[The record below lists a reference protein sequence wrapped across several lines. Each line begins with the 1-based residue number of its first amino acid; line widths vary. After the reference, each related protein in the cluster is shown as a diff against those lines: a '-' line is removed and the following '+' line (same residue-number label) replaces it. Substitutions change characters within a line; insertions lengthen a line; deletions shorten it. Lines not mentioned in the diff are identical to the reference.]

1 MNKNSLNP
9 NDGSGE
15 RKEVPLDEEAI
26 CTATYEPN
34 NDLDKDFGE
43 ESGSSDDY
51 IEQVKKSLVMKVD
64 LKTKNLNGYLSATQ
78 QRV

>member
-1 MNKNSLNP
+1 LNP
-9 NDGSGE
+9 NDVSGE

-51 IEQVKKSLVMKVD
+51 TEHVKK
-64 LKTKNLNGYLSATQ
+64 AW
-78 QRV
+78 

>member
-1 MNKNSLNP
+1 MNP

-51 IEQVKKSLVMKVD
+51 IEQVKKKLGDEGGSKNKESQWIPECYSAASLM
-64 LKTKNLNGYLSATQ
+64 L
-78 QRV
+78 